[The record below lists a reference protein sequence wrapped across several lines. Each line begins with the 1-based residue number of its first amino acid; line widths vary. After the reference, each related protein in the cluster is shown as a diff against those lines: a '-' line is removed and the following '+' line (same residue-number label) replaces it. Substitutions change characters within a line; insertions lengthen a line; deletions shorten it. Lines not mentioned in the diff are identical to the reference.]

1 MPGRLPSH
9 ARRLLEGGNSM
20 RELRAGAV
28 ILVLAVVVAACG
40 ETGPT
45 PAASGSAAPVASVT
59 TESPAPV
66 SSESPAAVASPV
78 PPVDVTLA
86 AADKLAD
93 PQLETT
99 VTVDATTKVG
109 KTTIHTTGTIDV
121 AGRASHLVRTD
132 ATGKSKA
139 KVETLTANGTRYV
152 KVKGVWTNAGPADET
167 DLVAVLR
174 GMTGV
179 TDLGV
184 ETKDG
189 AQLHHL
195 QAPALG
201 VIPRDLALVTKDVT
215 DVTGTVDAWVEED
228 GTPVSMT
235 ITSAWTQP
243 VGKKT
248 VDASRTATLTFGE
261 PLADGAIIAPSETW
275 KFWNSKRYQ
284 YRMAYPDTWEAKA
297 GKGRFADSFYG
308 GEEYAYASRAR
319 SGGVSLSYINSRIL
333 TQLKTIT
340 GYKKLK
346 VMSNKKAKLDG
357 RPARRIEFRG
367 TSNGEKVYGQAIY
380 AVKGAFWYF
389 IGFDSYT
396 KWNDE
401 LRDEFSS
408 MIGTFDYK

>member
-1 MPGRLPSH
+1 
-9 ARRLLEGGNSM
+9 M

-28 ILVLAVVVAACG
+28 ILVLALVVAACG
-40 ETGPT
+40 DTAPT
-45 PAASGSAAPVASVT
+45 PAPTGSAAAEASVT
-59 TESPAPV
+59 AETAPPASPSDPAPV
-66 SSESPAAVASPV
+66 ATPEPSPV
-78 PPVDVTLA
+78 DATLA
-86 AADKLAD
+86 AAAALAD

-109 KTTIHTTGTIDV
+109 KTTTHTTGTIDV

-139 KVETLTANGTRYV
+139 KVETITANGTRYL
-152 KVKGVWTNAGPADET
+152 KVKGVWTDAGPADET
-167 DLVAVLR
+167 DLVSVLR

-179 TDLGV
+179 KDLGV

-215 DVTGTVDAWVEED
+215 DVSGTVDAWVQED
-228 GTPVSMT
+228 GTPVSIT
-235 ITSAWTQP
+235 IESSWKQP

-261 PLADGAIIAPSETW
+261 PLADAPIIAPSETW

-319 SGGVSLSYINSRIL
+319 SGGVSLAYINSHIL
-333 TQLKTIT
+333 SQLKSIT
-340 GYKKLK
+340 NYKKLK
-346 VMSNKKAKLDG
+346 VTSNKKAKLDG

-367 TSNGEKVYGQAIY
+367 TSNGETIYGQAIY

-396 KWNDE
+396 KWNRE
-401 LRDEFSS
+401 LRNEFSS

>member
-1 MPGRLPSH
+1 
-9 ARRLLEGGNSM
+9 M
-20 RELRAGAV
+20 RELRAGAAII
-28 ILVLAVVVAACG
+28 ILALVVAACG
-40 ETGPT
+40 DT
-45 PAASGSAAPVASVT
+45 PAPPAPSGSAAPEASAT
-59 TESPAPV
+59 AESAPPA
-66 SSESPAAVASPV
+66 SSASPAAVASAV
-78 PPVDVTLA
+78 PPVDASLA

-109 KTTIHTTGTIDV
+109 KTTTHTTGTIDV

-139 KVETLTANGTRYV
+139 KVETITANGTRYV

-174 GMTGV
+174 SMTGV

-184 ETKDG
+184 ESKDG

-215 DVTGTVDAWVEED
+215 DVSGTVDAWVEED
-228 GTPVSMT
+228 GSPVSMT
-235 ITSAWTQP
+235 ITSTWKQP

-261 PLADGAIIAPSETW
+261 PLADEPIVAPTETW

-319 SGGVSLSYINSRIL
+319 SGGVSLSYINARIL
-333 TQLKTIT
+333 TQLKSIT

-346 VMSNKKAKLDG
+346 VTSNKKAKLDG
-357 RPARRIEFRG
+357 LPARRIEFRG
-367 TSNGEKVYGQAIY
+367 TSNGETIYGQATY

-401 LRDEFSS
+401 LRDQFSS
-408 MIGTFDYK
+408 MIGTFDYR